1 MLLIFK
7 NIFSITFGINRQI
20 DYHPCNLLL
29 YKTFYERKQKGT
41 KTQKQRH
48 SSSYIYYDH
57 NLGIFCRL
65 KDFSL
70 STTHTYSEAN
80 VYKTLEVIDAFL
92 YYFKSCKLQAINQKL
107 TSFNSVMIYCKITM
121 KP

>member
-1 MLLIFK
+1 MRENEK
-7 NIFSITFGINRQI
+7 NKNA
-20 DYHPCNLLL
+20 
-29 YKTFYERKQKGT
+29 KK
-41 KTQKQRH
+41 RH

-70 STTHTYSEAN
+70 STTHTYTEVS
-80 VYKTLEVIDAFL
+80 VYKSLDVIDAFL
-92 YYFKSCKLQAINQKL
+92 YYFKSCKLLAINQKL